1 MRFLLLYSR
10 FVLKRQTSKH
20 GHSFKFIGAMR
31 MYTSDST
38 SRDQNTVSLYQ
49 TTTDWLIVNPFTV
62 PNDYWL
68 TDCKSIGQLNPS
80 LPLTF
85 LRRSISTA
93 LSKIECSTQ
102 VAKEINKLGFV
113 ILCQQA
119 CGGITSK
126 YNFLFRFTRNA
137 WTTQTSTLP
146 NWNGEQKWIWTV

>member
-10 FVLKRQTSKH
+10 FVLKDKL
-20 GHSFKFIGAMR
+20 ANMV
-31 MYTSDST
+31 
-38 SRDQNTVSLYQ
+38 TVLGSSGLCGCIH
-49 TTTDWLIVNPFTV
+49 LILHQGTKIQFHCTKL
-62 PNDYWL
+62 NDYWL
-68 TDCKSIGQLNPS
+68 TDCKSISQLNPS

-119 CGGITSK
+119 WGGITSK